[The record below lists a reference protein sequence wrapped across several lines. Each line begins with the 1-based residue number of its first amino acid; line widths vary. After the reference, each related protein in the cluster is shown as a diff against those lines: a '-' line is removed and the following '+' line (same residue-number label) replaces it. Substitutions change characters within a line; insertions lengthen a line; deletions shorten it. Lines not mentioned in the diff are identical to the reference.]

1 MKIISICIRGVFWT
15 VYEYSPMS
23 KVVGS
28 ILNHEETDH
37 NRHDQSN
44 NVDHQAGKN
53 HEGGIASASSPCL
66 VSSAGFPVAD
76 VEHGEC

>member
-1 MKIISICIRGVFWT
+1 MEIISICIGSIWT
-15 VYEYSPMS
+15 VYEYSPIS
-23 KVVGS
+23 KVVRS

-53 HEGGIASASSPCL
+53 HEGGIARAGSPCL

-76 VEHGEC
+76 IDHGEC